1 MKAAMRRG
9 VSIVYRVN
17 ASSSGSTYFAR
28 SVMCAVGTALLNP
41 SRVIR
46 AVMGKTPSASAWCR
60 AYDEANDLSK
70 RLPAPSWG
78 AFRTHTPPVD
88 VVSWRAGRAGMHAR
102 ITPHREGERDGR
114 LVNQRRTHRDEGLQA
129 LSPGSHGVQSRERLQ
144 VQGGGGALLHAGGGS
159 DLEARVRSLQGG
171 RAGGADR
178 S

>member
-46 AVMGKTPSASAWCR
+46 AVMGKPPSQSAWCR

-70 RLPAPSWG
+70 PLPGLTGELSAP
-78 AFRTHTPPVD
+78 THLRPTQHL
-88 VVSWRAGRAGMHAR
+88 AGPAGAGMRAR
-102 ITPHREGERDGR
+102 TPA
-114 LVNQRRTHRDEGLQA
+114 Q
-129 LSPGSHGVQSRERLQ
+129 
-144 VQGGGGALLHAGGGS
+144 
-159 DLEARVRSLQGG
+159 
-171 RAGGADR
+171 
-178 S
+178 